1 MTRNEDMIAG
11 LDALSRTRAL
21 TDAES
26 VRLEKLLRAEG
37 LIPKTVKGAC
47 LRGHPITGD
56 NVMWHD
62 GRKECRTCAYASR
75 QQSQARTRAKVT
87 A

>member
-1 MTRNEDMIAG
+1 MTRNEGMIAG

-21 TDAES
+21 TDTES
-26 VRLEKLLRAEG
+26 IRLEKLLRAEG
-37 LIPKTVKGAC
+37 LIPKTVRGVC
-47 LRGHPITGD
+47 LRGHPIEGD
-56 NVMWHD
+56 NILWHD
-62 GRKECRTCAYASR
+62 GRKECRKRAYASR